1 MIPSAPT
8 IADLNNDHDHDDHSH
23 LPGVTTTSSKAEPL
37 LSASTK
43 NNLAMA
49 SPVMLRLPG
58 PAITIA
64 VDATP
69 PLTADAFAGFGDV
82 VENPRP
88 DLHPSSATSSSETP
102 PLPFDAVVANQ
113 GSAIK
118 YQHVTR
124 MVNLYDQAPSR
135 TPGVAVVNMFVCAAR
150 PLPPLAD
157 GRRAF
162 PVTVLE
168 RHPYTAQTFIPLTA
182 DPTKRYLV
190 VVAPSLPPSPA
201 DERLPVP
208 ATPGRFRPLPGRGLP
223 DLSRLHAFVATGK
236 QAVTYGAGT
245 WHGPMVALGDAGTA
259 MGFVVVQFANG
270 VAVEDCQEVYL
281 VSSTSEPALAKL

>member
-1 MIPSAPT
+1 
-8 IADLNNDHDHDDHSH
+8 
-23 LPGVTTTSSKAEPL
+23 
-37 LSASTK
+37 
-43 NNLAMA
+43 MA
-49 SPVMLRLPG
+49 SPVTLSLSG
-58 PAITIA
+58 PAIA

-69 PLTADAFAGFGDV
+69 LAADAFSAFGDV

-88 DLHPSSATSSSETP
+88 DLHPSPSSATTS
-102 PLPFDAVVANQ
+102 LPFDAIVANQ

-135 TPGVAVVNMFVCAAR
+135 LPGVAVVNMFVCAAR
-150 PLPPLAD
+150 LPLD
-157 GRRAF
+157 GTGTAPRAF

-182 DPTKRYLV
+182 DPAKRYLV

-208 ATPGRFRPLPGRGLP
+208 TTPGPFRPLPGRGLP
-223 DLSRLHAFVATGK
+223 DLRRLRAFVATGK
-236 QAVTYGAGT
+236 QAVTYAAGT
-245 WHGPMVALGDAGTA
+245 WHAPMVALGDAGTA
-259 MGFVVVQFANG
+259 MDFVVVQFANG

-281 VSSTSEPALAKL
+281 GPSSSGPTSPSGTGTILVKLPPGPTLAKL

>member
-1 MIPSAPT
+1 
-8 IADLNNDHDHDDHSH
+8 
-23 LPGVTTTSSKAEPL
+23 
-37 LSASTK
+37 
-43 NNLAMA
+43 MA
-49 SPVMLRLPG
+49 SPVTLRLPG
-58 PAITIA
+58 PAIAIA

-69 PLTADAFAGFGDV
+69 PLAADAFASFGDV

-88 DLHPSSATSSSETP
+88 DLQPSSPTPSPSPETP
-102 PLPFDAVVANQ
+102 PLPFDAIVANQ

-124 MVNLYDQAPSR
+124 MVNLYNQAPSR
-135 TPGVAVVNMFVCAAR
+135 HPGVAVINMFVCAAR
-150 PLPPLAD
+150 PLLPLDD
-157 GRRAF
+157 GRLAF

-182 DPTKRYLV
+182 DPAKRYLV

-208 ATPGRFRPLPGRGLP
+208 GTPDRFRPLPGRGLP
-223 DLSRLHAFVATGK
+223 DLDRLRAFVATGK

-245 WHGPMVALGDAGTA
+245 WHAPMVALGEVGTA
-259 MGFVVVQFANG
+259 MDFVVMQFANG
-270 VAVEDCQEVYL
+270 VAIEDCQEVYL
-281 VSSTSEPALAKL
+281 NSSTTEPPSPPRAGTVVVKLAPGLALAKL

>member
-1 MIPSAPT
+1 MTT
-8 IADLNNDHDHDDHSH
+8 I
-23 LPGVTTTSSKAEPL
+23 TTTTLTRCNHLFPPL

-49 SPVMLRLPG
+49 SPVTLRLPG

-82 VENPRP
+82 VENPRA
-88 DLHPSSATSSSETP
+88 DLHPSAATSSL

-124 MVNLYDQAPSR
+124 MVNHYDQAPSR

-150 PLPPLAD
+150 PLPLLDD

-182 DPTKRYLV
+182 DPNKRYLV

-208 ATPGRFRPLPGRGLP
+208 TTPDRFRPLPGRGLP
-223 DLSRLHAFVATGK
+223 DLSRLRAFVATGK

-245 WHGPMVALGDAGTA
+245 WHGPMVALGEAGAA
-259 MGFVVVQFANG
+259 MDFVVVQFANG
-270 VAVEDCQEVYL
+270 VAAEDCQEVYL
-281 VSSTSEPALAKL
+281 ASSTSEPALAKL